1 MNIWLYIGY
10 IDVLLS
16 TYLSTVLVYPLA
28 VLLFLTTIFNS
39 NLIKEMICMQHW
51 APDCPR
57 LPAFHQ
63 EILSPGPRSQK
74 LYLIGQ
80 NTIYLGYI
88 VGPCPYHGDPQVRTK
103 RDLVIGKY
111 IMLVFNKMLL
121 TLSDAKSVNKLG
133 EMSTSILGTALVD
146 ICKSSCTYLF
156 LY

>member
-28 VLLFLTTIFNS
+28 VLLFLTTISNC
-39 NLIKEMICMQHW
+39 NLIKEMICIQHW

-88 VGPCPYHGDPQVRTK
+88 VGPCPHHGDPQVRTK

-111 IMLVFNKMLL
+111 IMFVFNKMLL
-121 TLSDAKSVNKLG
+121 TLSDAKSVNKFG

-146 ICKSSCTYLF
+146 I
-156 LY
+156 